1 VNNHTITGSASADIP
16 PQVLRSFT
24 VQEVAKRLDH
34 AVLRPEYTAIDLAE
48 QAAMCVAHGVGCICV
63 RPVDVATAARLVL
76 DQGVVVSSVIGFPH
90 GNHRREVVALEAR
103 LAIEDGARELD
114 MVMHTS
120 AFFSG
125 DDATVRSCIAA
136 VVAEAVPHGVMV
148 KVILETCLLLPKQIV
163 RACCLA
169 EEAGANFVKTSTGF
183 VTGRDQIIGATPES
197 VRVMLDTVG
206 TRLGVKASGGI
217 RTWEDA
223 VGYLAMGCTRIG
235 VGDAAAILEM
245 ATPEQQ
251 LNYPQGSY

>member
-1 VNNHTITGSASADIP
+1 
-16 PQVLRSFT
+16 
-24 VQEVAKRLDH
+24 
-34 AVLRPEYTAIDLAE
+34 
-48 QAAMCVAHGVGCICV
+48 M
-63 RPVDVATAARLVL
+63 
-76 DQGVVVSSVIGFPH
+76 
-90 GNHRREVVALEAR
+90 
-103 LAIEDGARELD
+103 
-114 MVMHTS
+114 
-120 AFFSG
+120 
-125 DDATVRSCIAA
+125 
-136 VVAEAVPHGVMV
+136 
-148 KVILETCLLLPKQIV
+148 
-163 RACCLA
+163 A